1 MEGSDDER
9 LEPIRML
16 VQRSFRLDPDKWRDF
31 VSESSNR
38 TALTRFMSSPDYLLF
53 FHLQPDSG
61 LQASLGFPSAAQ
73 SKVVCVSRAAQ
84 EGSGKAFRIQ
94 EFSGGKAL
102 SGLVGL
108 SEEVSCPLLNRVA
121 DSSSWAV
128 GVAPDAMKLLEKQK
142 NAAQVVEAKVEGLTF
157 LPPPDAL
164 CNQDDLDRFLARSGP
179 DQGGGCHD
187 NDNSNTNGLVQDP
200 SPKNLSLT
208 GSNNSDNSHHDDS
221 VEECSSLHD
230 NGFHVDQNE
239 QKLSVARLLHACEE
253 TVVEWVELVSDF
265 LQQDWSGLV
274 LDRQKPVPSEEFSF
288 WKNRLKN
295 LLFIQDQLLS
305 AKAQQVSSILKAED
319 SIYWAA
325 LQDLQR
331 HVQEGVREA
340 EDITLHLTPV
350 QQKLSEVLEMDF
362 LQLKDNVAAVMDK
375 VGLLW
380 TGSEFYCRPRRTVVL
395 LQEICN
401 LYIQLSRDFLPGQEV
416 IGVLV
421 SEPGP
426 VLQDIRLVIQTLQA
440 LKSAFCEQQTQL
452 EHQNQNQIQATPTP
466 SWTFPSHLVFF
477 HLDTFLNRLLSIQEV
492 HLVTARFYQLDQA
505 VLSGASGTLLTVGI
519 QQVYQD
525 FLVQVRL
532 LSACS
537 CDPTDPEDQTFELE
551 LDQFWEQVLDLET
564 RLVSVLS
571 KALEDCSEVASA
583 AKVVK
588 MFWFFLDRPRVQDQ
602 LPPCLARLEDQV
614 LSDLDR
620 TELEFYSQKE
630 KPERWFRFCPAGAAR
645 LCWNRQLRRRTQE
658 TLRSFR
664 TIQNLCGGVALAPAL
679 LQRAEQVVE
688 LLQDFRTSTR
698 SDWSA
703 GLEEDCGSVLNQ
715 KLVQIDPPTHLEV
728 AGRKQLEAV
737 LQQLRYVSREGGVA
751 LRPNADRLLL
761 ARDDITRTFVLL
773 DQTVSCYNQVV
784 GGAMEAELPL
794 IQEQL
799 QQLNDTLSELQSKT
813 WICKGVQQESQQALA
828 VHSSITE
835 ARANMDAMRTIA
847 QGWAELDLLQR
858 SGDSLLE
865 SSVNDQ
871 ICRGIKTDGEQ
882 LLSLT
887 QVNRR
892 LYSAD
897 EASEAWTGYLDY
909 IDDRVQDGLLQ
920 LLHRALRFLTN
931 SMNTQSGGAAL
942 LAVSLQLQDSRGL
955 VFEPSIDDGP
965 AAFLKTIIRDVYG
978 AGALVPRISVGRH
991 GDYQESLRQN
1001 PELCALEQ
1009 EVMTRLL
1016 QVKEEAEKLRAGLD
1030 RYAHLWLSDKQ
1041 AVFQEFLAYGKPLA
1055 VGEVEAD
1062 KNPPSLKDF
1071 QREIQVLLTISSE
1084 VTHLDEGVV
1093 LQGWLQVDM
1102 HPFIT
1107 CLLSIIL
1114 DWKDMYTDFLLESA
1128 TNSLQQATRPQD
1140 RGSASFDLT
1149 DTILLLEVAGVEL
1162 PEHLAAKL
1170 Q

>member
-1 MEGSDDER
+1 MEGTDDER

-16 VQRSFRLDPDKWRDF
+16 VQRSFQLDPDKWGEF
-31 VSESSNR
+31 VSESSNK
-38 TALTRFMSSPDYLLF
+38 TVLTRFMSSPDYQLF

-61 LQASLGFPSAAQ
+61 LQASLGLPSAAQ
-73 SKVVCVSRAAQ
+73 AKVVCVSRAAQ
-84 EGSGKAFRIQ
+84 EGSGKAFRIH
-94 EFSGGKAL
+94 EFSRGKAL

-108 SEEVSCPLLNRVA
+108 SEEVSCPLLSRAA
-121 DSSSWAV
+121 DRSRWAV
-128 GVAPDAMKLLEKQK
+128 GVAQDAMKLLEKQK

-157 LPPPDAL
+157 LPPPNAL
-164 CNQDDLDRFLARSGP
+164 YNQDDLDLFFARCSP

-187 NDNSNTNGLVQDP
+187 NDNSNTSGLVQDP

-208 GSNNSDNSHHDDS
+208 GSNNSDNNHHDDS
-221 VEECSSLHD
+221 VEDCSSLHD
-230 NGFHVDQNE
+230 NGCHVNQNE
-239 QKLSVARLLHACEE
+239 QKLAVARLLHACEE

-295 LLFIQDQLLS
+295 LLFIKDQLLS
-305 AKAQQVSSILKAED
+305 SKAQQVGSILKAED

-331 HVQEGVREA
+331 HVQEGGQRCPQDTCRDTCLSVCLPVCLSTCLSVYLSVPSGVREA

-362 LQLKDNVAAVMDK
+362 HQLKDNVAAVMK
-375 VGLLW
+375 AVGLLW
-380 TGSEFYCRPRRTVVL
+380 TRSEFYCRPRRTVVL

-401 LYIQLSRDFLPGQEV
+401 LYIQLSRGFLPGQEV

-421 SEPGP
+421 SERGP

-440 LKSAFCEQQTQL
+440 LKAAFYEQQTQL
-452 EHQNQNQIQATPTP
+452 EVQNQNQATPPP

-477 HLDTFLNRLLSIQEV
+477 HLDTFLKRLLSIQEV
-492 HLVTARFYQLDQA
+492 HLVTARFYQLDQV
-505 VLSGASGTLLTVGI
+505 VLTGASGTLLTVGI

-537 CDPTDPEDQTFELE
+537 CDPTDPKDQTFELE
-551 LDQFWEQVLDLET
+551 LDRFWEQVLDLET

-583 AKVVK
+583 AK
-588 MFWFFLDRPRVQDQ
+588 
-602 LPPCLARLEDQV
+602 
-614 LSDLDR
+614 
-620 TELEFYSQKE
+620 
-630 KPERWFRFCPAGAAR
+630 
-645 LCWNRQLRRRTQE
+645 
-658 TLRSFR
+658 
-664 TIQNLCGGVALAPAL
+664 
-679 LQRAEQVVE
+679 
-688 LLQDFRTSTR
+688 
-698 SDWSA
+698 
-703 GLEEDCGSVLNQ
+703 
-715 KLVQIDPPTHLEV
+715 
-728 AGRKQLEAV
+728 LEAV

-751 LRPNADRLLL
+751 LCPNADRLLQ
-761 ARDDITRTFVLL
+761 ARDDITHTFLLL

-813 WICKGVQQESQQALA
+813 WICKGVQEQSQEVLA
-828 VHSSITE
+828 IHSSITE
-835 ARANMDAMRTIA
+835 ARVNMDAMRSIA

-858 SGDSLLE
+858 SHDSLLE
-865 SSVNDQ
+865 SSVNDHT
-871 ICRGIKTDGEQ
+871 CRGIKADGEQ

-892 LYSAD
+892 LYRAD

-909 IDDRVQDGLLQ
+909 IDDQVQDGLLQ
-920 LLHRALRFLTN
+920 LLHRALRFLTD
-931 SMNTQSGGAAL
+931 SMNPQQSGGAAL
-942 LAVSLQLQDSRGL
+942 LAVSLQLRDSRGL
-955 VFEPSIDDGP
+955 VFEPLIDDGP
-965 AAFLKTIIRDVYG
+965 AAFLKTIMRDVYG
-978 AGALVPRISVGRH
+978 TCALVPRISIGRH

-1016 QVKEEAEKLRAGLD
+1016 QVKEEAEKLRVGLD

-1041 AVFQEFLAYGKPLA
+1041 AVFQEFLAYSKPLA
-1055 VGEVEAD
+1055 VGEVEAEE
-1062 KNPPSLKDF
+1062 NPPSLKDF
-1071 QREIQVLLTISSE
+1071 QREIQVLLTVSSE

-1102 HPFIT
+1102 RPFIT

-1128 TNSLQQATRPQD
+1128 TNSLQQATQPKD

-1149 DTILLLEVAGVEL
+1149 DTILLLEAAGVEL

>member
-1 MEGSDDER
+1 MEGTDDER

-16 VQRSFRLDPDKWRDF
+16 VQRSFRLDPDKWREF
-31 VSESSNR
+31 VSEISNK
-38 TALTRFMSSPDYLLF
+38 TALTRFMSSPDHQLF

-61 LQASLGFPSAAQ
+61 LQASLGLPSAAQ
-73 SKVVCVSRAAQ
+73 AKVVCVSRAAQ

-102 SGLVGL
+102 SGLIGL
-108 SEEVSCPLLNRVA
+108 SEEVSCPLLSRAA
-121 DSSSWAV
+121 DRSRWAV
-128 GVAPDAMKLLEKQK
+128 GVAQDAMKLMEKQK

-164 CNQDDLDRFLARSGP
+164 CNQDDLDRFLARCSP
-179 DQGGGCHD
+179 DRGGGCHD

-200 SPKNLSLT
+200 SLKKLSLT
-208 GSNNSDNSHHDDS
+208 GSNNSDHSHHDDS
-221 VEECSSLHD
+221 VEDRSSLHD
-230 NGFHVDQNE
+230 NSCHVNQNE
-239 QKLSVARLLHACEE
+239 QKLAVARLLHACEE

-265 LQQDWSGLV
+265 LQQDWSGLI

-295 LLFIQDQLLS
+295 LLFIQEQLLS
-305 AKAQQVSSILKAED
+305 TKAQQVGSILKAED

-340 EDITLHLTPV
+340 EDITLHLTLV
-350 QQKLSEVLEMDF
+350 QQKLTEVLEMDF
-362 LQLKDNVAAVMDK
+362 HQLKDNVAAVMDA

-380 TGSEFYCRPRRTVVL
+380 THSEFYCRPRRTVVL

-401 LYIQLSRDFLPGQEV
+401 LYIQLSRGFLPGQEV

-426 VLQDIRLVIQTLQA
+426 VLQDIQLVIQTLQA

-452 EHQNQNQIQATPTP
+452 ELKNQNQATPTP

-492 HLVTARFYQLDQA
+492 HLVTARFYRLDQA
-505 VLSGASGTLLTVGI
+505 VLTGASGTLLTVGI

-537 CDPTDPEDQTFELE
+537 CDPTDPEDQTFEVE
-551 LDQFWEQVLDLET
+551 LDRFWEQVLDLET

-588 MFWFFLDRPRVQDQ
+588 MFWFFLDRPQVQDQ

-614 LSDLDR
+614 LADLDR

-630 KPERWFRFCPAGAAR
+630 KPERWFRFCPAGTAR
-645 LCWNRQLRRRTQE
+645 LCWNRQLRRRAQE

-679 LQRAEQVVE
+679 LQRAEQVME
-688 LLQDFRTSTR
+688 LLQDFRNNTR

-703 GLEEDCGSVLNQ
+703 RLEEDCGSVLNQ

-751 LRPNADRLLL
+751 LRPDADRLLL
-761 ARDDITRTFVLL
+761 ARDDITHTFLLL

-799 QQLNDTLSELQSKT
+799 QLLNDTLSELQSKT
-813 WICKGVQQESQQALA
+813 WICKDVQQQSQQVLA

-835 ARANMDAMRTIA
+835 ARANMDAMKSIA

-865 SSVNDQ
+865 SSVNDHN
-871 ICRGIKTDGEQ
+871 CRGIKADGEQ

-892 LYSAD
+892 LYGAD

-931 SMNTQSGGAAL
+931 SMNTQQSGGAAL
-942 LAVSLQLQDSRGL
+942 LAVSLQLRDSRGL

-1016 QVKEEAEKLRAGLD
+1016 QVKEEAKKLRAGLD

-1041 AVFQEFLAYGKPLA
+1041 AVFQEFLTYGKPLA

-1062 KNPPSLKDF
+1062 QNPPSLKDF
-1071 QREIQVLLTISSE
+1071 QREIQVLLTVSSE

-1102 HPFIT
+1102 RPFIT

-1128 TNSLQQATRPQD
+1128 TNSLQQATQPKD

-1149 DTILLLEVAGVEL
+1149 DTILLLEAAGVEL